1 MSTRRH
7 PLELPGEPHRHLRQ
21 CAGAVLLALALLR
34 SPEALAHPHVFID
47 NRVTFL
53 VSGGKIIG
61 FRENWVFDDVF
72 SDQLLQ
78 EYDAD
83 GDGKIGPAESEKL
96 GKDTLPN
103 LAQFHYFTYIWAD
116 GKPLPKILPTD
127 FHASAK
133 DKLVTF
139 DFLVTLPRPVDPAAL
154 ALEVNDREYF
164 VEVLL
169 AKDHPIAFRDASGK
183 ALTNCQPT
191 VTKDEKNAYYG
202 GFVIPQRI
210 TVVCK

>member
-1 MSTRRH
+1 LT
-7 PLELPGEPHRHLRQ
+7 
-21 CAGAVLLALALLR
+21 AGCTALYATGA
-34 SPEALAHPHVFID
+34 SAHPHVFID

-53 VSGGKIIG
+53 FAGKKLVG
-61 FRENWVFDDVF
+61 FRENWLFDDVF
-72 SDQLLQ
+72 SDQLMQ

-83 GDGKIGPAESEKL
+83 GDGKISPAESDKL
-96 GKDTLPN
+96 GHDTLPN

-116 GKPLPKILPTD
+116 GKALPKITPTD
-127 FHASAK
+127 FHAGAK

-139 DFLVTLPRPVDPAAL
+139 DFLVSLPQPVDASAI

-169 AKDHPIAFRDASGK
+169 AKDHPISFRDKAGNDVTGCQAS
-183 ALTNCQPT
+183 

-202 GFVIPQRI
+202 GFVFPQRI
-210 TVVCK
+210 TLACP

>member
-1 MSTRRH
+1 LIGRRAIWRVAIC
-7 PLELPGEPHRHLRQ
+7 RHL
-21 CAGAVLLALALLR
+21 LLAALTAGFTVLYATGV
-34 SPEALAHPHVFID
+34 SAHPHVFID

-53 VSGGKIIG
+53 FAGKKLVGI
-61 FRENWVFDDVF
+61 RENWLFDDVF

-78 EYDAD
+78 DYDAD
-83 GDGKIGPAESEKL
+83 GDGKIGPAESDKL
-96 GKDTLPN
+96 GKETLPN

-116 GKPLPKILPTD
+116 GKALPKITPTD

-139 DFLVTLPRPVDPAAL
+139 DFLVTLPQPVDPAAI

-169 AKDHPIAFRDASGK
+169 AKDHPIAFRDESGK
-183 ALTNCQPT
+183 EVATCQPS
-191 VTKDEKNAYYG
+191 VAKDEKNAYYG
-202 GFVIPQRI
+202 GFVYPQRI
-210 TVVCK
+210 TLVCQ